1 MRKLS
6 ISILIIYSLY
16 IYRTELFNLCVTY
29 QQTSEISVEM
39 LTDEYWTTEVDK
51 ILSSSGYQGVEE
63 YNDLIVKL
71 ISSKLNFG
79 SEQKENNPNDFRE
92 STAHCVGYSSLHA
105 SLLNYSF
112 KKSSYI
118 ATHVRGDIYL
128 FGFQLTDK
136 LQSSFFKDHDFVRIE
151 NPASGRY
158 FYTDA
163 SVYEFTRVSRVAFS
177 YGI

>member
-1 MRKLS
+1 
-6 ISILIIYSLY
+6 
-16 IYRTELFNLCVTY
+16 
-29 QQTSEISVEM
+29 M
-39 LTDEYWTTEVDK
+39 LTDEYWKAEVDK
-51 ILSSSGYQGVEE
+51 ISNSSSYQGVEE
-63 YNDLIVKL
+63 YNDLIVRL

-79 SEQKENNPNDFRE
+79 SEQQEINPNDFRE

-112 KKSSYI
+112 KESGYI

-128 FGFQLTDK
+128 FGFQITDK

-151 NPASGRY
+151 NPSSGRF

-163 SVYEFTRVSRVAFS
+163 SLYEFTLISRIAFNW
-177 YGI
+177 GI